1 MIELPVT
8 LTSTGGA
15 VSFASPVTLGYTKN
29 KGVYRLLITAEGEW
43 QGLAIRCFW
52 HLPGGTDPASS
63 LVQDGFVDVPASVT
77 AQPGTGCITF
87 EGSDG
92 EKTVTSADL
101 RYKVGSNSGTED
113 GTMPEPGAPAWEQ
126 FVSETKANADAAE
139 QAKNDAQAAAEGVKT
154 AAAKADE
161 AASAAAKS
169 AQKAEEAQKATEQ
182 AEAAAAESI
191 AGAKKEALNSISA
204 GEQDALGAVQQAQ
217 TTATGAVQAAQT
229 AAESA
234 VSTAK
239 TNAVQE
245 VEAASK
251 PAQAAA
257 TKAEEAAER
266 SMQAGIAASN
276 AADDAAGSAVAAGNA
291 ASAAAKSAQ
300 AALESKTA
308 AETSEGNAAASAK
321 KAQDVADSLP
331 ADYMT
336 AVNEIAALKINKAD
350 KADLET
356 VRKQIGNLD
365 DLTTKAK
372 ETLVAA
378 INEAAR
384 TGAAMRTDGVYIQYS
399 TDDGSTWENLIAL
412 AELKG
417 EPGQNGADGAPG
429 ADGYSPTASVD
440 QSTDGAKIT
449 ITDKSG
455 TTEAQ
460 VLNGKDGQNGT
471 DGAPGRDGVDG
482 QPGKDGTDGIT
493 PTIGDNGNWFL
504 GVTDTGKPSR
514 GATGDTGT
522 DGKDAPQINDTAI
535 TTTNPW
541 SSKHIIDMLCPP
553 LEETGNTVVCY
564 PVAGY
569 PLGVKASWEPVQEG
583 SGTPYPAGGGKNLW
597 GDLLQNTFVSQQGL
611 SSGYSGA
618 KATGKIPCTEGDN
631 YTLSCATTF
640 APAPGNIGV
649 LAYFDASDTMLTRVA
664 NTYQRAFTLTAPAN
678 VAYLRASCYKE
689 TDADNVQLEKGS
701 AATAY
706 APYANIRPIK
716 GRDSVTITRQ
726 EDNQVITLTLPET
739 VYGGEVDAV
748 TGGGNEKAKIITL
761 DGNELKFS
769 QGPTYYN
776 LPFYSAPGILARG
789 IICCSH
795 FNRTLFGVNTSYE
808 FCFLLKSDIDGLFAS
823 ANDLNAY
830 LATQYAAGTPVQICY
845 KLKEPV
851 PFTATG
857 AQPIPA
863 LAGANTVITDA
874 DSVDVTG
881 RADADPQGPVGKNAE
896 LPLIYDFTTTEE
908 ARWIDTGNMAFACS
922 QEIIIELT
930 AVATATNTADNKGCA
945 SIYTAST
952 SIELPWRNYFIDNVD
967 GMLPKQYSRY
977 FVAHGRKGAGGGW
990 LVDFTIRTT
999 VNGGKVPVYRTFWTS
1014 GVFVETITG
1023 IIIGDASAQSGT
1035 RVLGAGTKL
1044 RIFGV

>member
-43 QGLAIRCFW
+43 QGLTIRCFW

-113 GTMPEPGAPAWEQ
+113 GTMPEPGTPAWEQ
-126 FVSETKANADAAE
+126 LVSETKANADAAE
-139 QAKNDAQAAAEGVKT
+139 RSKNDAQAAAEGVKT

-161 AASAAAKS
+161 AA
-169 AQKAEEAQKATEQ
+169 QKAEGAAQRAETAQKATEQ

-191 AGAKKEALNSISA
+191 AGAKKEALSAISM
-204 GEQDALGAVQQAQ
+204 GEQGALGAVQQAQ
-217 TTATGAVQAAQT
+217 TTATEAVQAAQT

-234 VSTAK
+234 VNAAK

-245 VEAASK
+245 VEAAAK

-266 SMQAGIAASN
+266 SAQAGIAASN

-291 ASAAAKSAQ
+291 ASAAAGSESAAAKSAQ

-308 AETSEGNAAASAK
+308 AATSEGNAAASAK

-331 ADYMT
+331 VDYMT

-350 KADLET
+350 KTELET
-356 VRKQIGNLD
+356 VQKQIGNLD

-384 TGAAMRTDGVYIQYS
+384 TGAAMRTDGGYIQYS

-429 ADGYSPTASVD
+429 ADGYSPTASVE

-460 VLNGKDGQNGT
+460 VLNGKDGRNGA
-471 DGAPGRDGVDG
+471 DGQPGRDGVNG

-504 GVTDTGKPSR
+504 GATDTGKPSR

-522 DGKDAPQINDTAI
+522 DGKDAPQIDDTSI

-553 LEETGNTVVCY
+553 LEESGNPVVCY

-569 PLGVKASWEPVQEG
+569 ALGCKVNWKPTQEG
-583 SGTPYPAGGGKNLW
+583 SGDPSP
-597 GDLLQNTFVSQQGL
+597 
-611 SSGYSGA
+611 
-618 KATGKIPCTEGDN
+618 
-631 YTLSCATTF
+631 
-640 APAPGNIGV
+640 
-649 LAYFDASDTMLTRVA
+649 
-664 NTYQRAFTLTAPAN
+664 
-678 VAYLRASCYKE
+678 
-689 TDADNVQLEKGS
+689 DNV
-701 AATAY
+701 
-706 APYANIRPIK
+706 RPIK
-716 GRDSVTITRQ
+716 GRNSVKVERCGENVIEFLNTNDSGAGIKIVVDAEKNITLNGTLVGKGNIDIGMCRLHWAAGKNYTMYVKKVGGSASLGSGDGITFAYSLFTADYNHYFRGDTASTNIDAYIARDVALVETELILMLQ
-726 EDNQVITLTLPET
+726 CWRDGTVFNNYKVQIEVVPGTTAPTTYKPYNGSTNTLTLPET

-748 TGGGNEKAKIITL
+748 TGDGKRTWGIIDNYAGETIPREWIS
-761 DGNELKFS
+761 DRDV
-769 QGPTYYN
+769 
-776 LPFYSAPGILARG
+776 YSADKNPTVGAQVAYRLA
-789 IICCSH
+789 
-795 FNRTLFGVNTSYE
+795 
-808 FCFLLKSDIDGLFAS
+808 
-823 ANDLNAY
+823 
-830 LATQYAAGTPVQICY
+830 
-845 KLKEPV
+845 EPV
-851 PFTATG
+851 PFTTTG
-857 AQPIPA
+857 AQPLAA
-863 LAGANTVITDA
+863 LAGANTILTDA
-874 DSVDVTG
+874 DSATVTG
-881 RADADPQGPVGKNAE
+881 RADPIKRIADLE
-896 LPLIYDFTTTEE
+896 
-908 ARWIDTGNMAFACS
+908 
-922 QEIIIELT
+922 
-930 AVATATNTADNKGCA
+930 NK
-945 SIYTAST
+945 
-952 SIELPWRNYFIDNVD
+952 E
-967 GMLPKQYSRY
+967 
-977 FVAHGRKGAGGGW
+977 
-990 LVDFTIRTT
+990 
-999 VNGGKVPVYRTFWTS
+999 
-1014 GVFVETITG
+1014 
-1023 IIIGDASAQSGT
+1023 
-1035 RVLGAGTKL
+1035 
-1044 RIFGV
+1044 